1 MIQVILLPLLFIW
14 GAFGQDEDNFLMQNF
29 NVKLT
34 GERGGP
40 PQNAQ
45 FVPIGVVDLPVF
57 NQKPS
62 SKRPLKGGRP
72 PPPPPISIE
81 PTKPTK
87 RPKPSGPIAPPPPPK
102 PLPVDQ
108 GIPQATITEGSGQTV
123 PPLPPNIVMVTPVM
137 EIRPDTETEMT
148 PAPTRPSTTPNTLDA
163 LPAISQ
169 RFNLHDDGSYDF
181 E

>member
-1 MIQVILLPLLFIW
+1 MS
-14 GAFGQDEDNFLMQNF
+14 GQDEDNFIKEHF

-62 SKRPLKGGRP
+62 GKKPLPLKGGRP
-72 PPPPPISIE
+72 PPPPPINIDAK

-108 GIPQATITEGSGQTV
+108 GIPQGGETSESSGQTV
-123 PPLPPNIVMVTPVM
+123 PPLPPNVIMVTPVV
-137 EIRPDTETEMT
+137 EIRPDKETEVT
-148 PAPTRPSTTPNTLDA
+148 SPPTRPTTTPNTLDA
-163 LPAISQ
+163 LPALSQ
-169 RFNLHDDGSYDF
+169 RFDLHDDGSYDF